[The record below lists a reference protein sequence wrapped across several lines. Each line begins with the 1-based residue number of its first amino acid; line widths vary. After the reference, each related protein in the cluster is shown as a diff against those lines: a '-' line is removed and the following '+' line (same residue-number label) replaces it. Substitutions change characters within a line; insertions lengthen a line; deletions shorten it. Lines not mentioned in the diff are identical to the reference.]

1 MQSHGPPALN
11 PPKQPRSR
19 RTLERIVRAAL
30 DILEEEGP
38 SGVTVQAVVAR
49 AGSSVGSFYA
59 RFGGKDD
66 LLEYLGSRV
75 WDEALGRWSEA
86 VAARSW
92 AEMDL
97 AELIAGAVGLLF
109 DVRRS
114 RVEQLRSLDRM
125 AGGTGA
131 YDSFRAH
138 LLQDLESLLLER
150 RAEFRH
156 ESPELAVRLGL
167 RAVLGVL
174 DGELEGELEVEPG
187 DEADPRDVLLRE
199 CRDLLLAYLVGGR
212 SAGDPAQV
220 DFFDVWG

>member
-1 MQSHGPPALN
+1 MASPASLALN

-19 RTLERIVRAAL
+19 RTLERIVQAAL

-49 AGSSVGSFYA
+49 ARSSVGSFYA

-66 LLEYLGSRV
+66 LLEYLSSRV
-75 WDEALGRWSEA
+75 WDEVLERWNEA

-92 AEMDL
+92 SEMEL
-97 AELIAGAVGLLF
+97 AELVAGAVGLLF

-138 LLQDLESLLLER
+138 LLRDLESLLLER
-150 RAEFRH
+150 KAEIRH

-174 DGELEGELEVEPG
+174 DGGLEEGQSGEA
-187 DEADPRDVLLRE
+187 EARDVLVRE
-199 CRDLLLAYLVGGR
+199 CRDLLMAYLVGGTG
-212 SAGDPAQV
+212 SAGDPGQV
-220 DFFDVWG
+220 EFFDVWG